1 MARSCLS
8 MMLLVNLSSK
18 FQGKC
23 LSSLGKSKNVSDAT
37 CYCNAQAKR
46 GGGNTQN
53 VLQMQRQEGIATLAV
68 HLYLRSEGFVILAIL
83 AVLFNYVD
91 ITLDVDLAQDD
102 DSQPPVADTAIED
115 DLSDMLDGR
124 PAGGTEDAPAD
135 EQELPD
141 YDGPKSGSDN
151 GDDNSEEEEEDE
163 EEKNETTEV
172 LKNSLSKE
180 LGS

>member
-46 GGGNTQN
+46 GGGK
-53 VLQMQRQEGIATLAV
+53 GIATLAV

-163 EEKNETTEV
+163 EEKNEATEV